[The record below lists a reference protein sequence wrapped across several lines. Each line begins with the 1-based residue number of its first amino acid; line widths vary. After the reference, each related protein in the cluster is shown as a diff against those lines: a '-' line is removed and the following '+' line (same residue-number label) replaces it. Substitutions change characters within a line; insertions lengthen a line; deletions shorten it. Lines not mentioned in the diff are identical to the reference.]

1 MGKQVTDI
9 SQIRKYLNG
18 ELDARAMHKLER
30 RAQDDPFLMDAI
42 EGYQTAK
49 ADQQANLGELE
60 ARLNKR
66 VSEKKGRI
74 VPFRMIGIA
83 ASVLIICSAGVW
95 WLRQGRRPVNNPAKS
110 ESKRPDTLQ
119 AAKRA
124 TDTLDKT
131 ETKSPKQYAENIPA
145 TTQPETPAGKNG
157 APVIA
162 ADRAVTET
170 KTFAPSAVSSA
181 APVQT
186 MADTKAEKPGYTD
199 KDTTPLNEMIVMNY
213 KSSKKR
219 DTAGLIALH
228 EVHIKTR
235 PDTAPEQR
243 LLANVPGAK
252 VYPNTQSAAEV
263 ERLLTQGSLGNG
275 AVSKMVTSR
284 VIQGKVIAENNG
296 LPIQG
301 ASVKV
306 SGTNQA
312 TKTDASGFF
321 KVRSD
326 TSHAKLEITD
336 HGYKALQVSA
346 GANNRDS
353 VKTIALA
360 PDENDDLS
368 ETIVT
373 GYTSQAKDANT
384 DYITAHPQKGWSAF
398 KKYLKINA
406 ISPDKVIGVVKVTFS
421 VDKFGTISDV
431 RIIKGLSDAA
441 NKKAISL
448 IKDGPDWVGNSSK
461 RPETITLRIKFGE

>member
-1 MGKQVTDI
+1 MGKQETDI
-9 SQIRKYLNG
+9 SLIRKYLNG

-42 EGYQTAK
+42 EGYQKVK
-49 ADQQANLGELE
+49 ADQQANLDEL
-60 ARLNKR
+60 AGRLDKR
-66 VSEKKGRI
+66 IAEKRPRI
-74 VPFRMIGIA
+74 ISFGAIGIA

-95 WLRQGRRPVNNPAKS
+95 WLYQGRGPVNNPVKS
-110 ESKRPDTLQ
+110 ELKRPDTLQ
-119 AAKRA
+119 AVKRA

-131 ETKSPKQYAENIPA
+131 MAKSSKQYAGNLPA
-145 TTQPETPAGKNG
+145 TAPPKTITRENAVP
-157 APVIA
+157 PVIA
-162 ADRAVTET
+162 EDKTVRPPAASSMASARPTLADA
-170 KTFAPSAVSSA
+170 KA
-181 APVQT
+181 ASPV
-186 MADTKAEKPGYTD
+186 D
-199 KDTTPLNEMIVMNY
+199 KDKNADTTPLNEMIVMNY
-213 KSSKKR
+213 KSSKKK
-219 DTAGLIALH
+219 DTTGLISLH
-228 EVHIKTR
+228 EVRIKTKT
-235 PDTAPEQR
+235 DTAPEQR
-243 LLANVPGAK
+243 LQANVPGVK
-252 VYPNTQSAAEV
+252 VYPNAQSAEDLN
-263 ERLLTQGSLGNG
+263 RLITRGNLGTAGITQL
-275 AVSKMVTSR
+275 MTSR

-321 KVRSD
+321 KLRAD

-336 HGYKALQVSA
+336 HGYKGRQVSA
-346 GANNRDS
+346 GVNARDS

-368 ETIVT
+368 ETVVT
-373 GYTSQAKDANT
+373 GYTSQPRDANS
-384 DYITAHPQKGWSAF
+384 DYITAHPQKGWTAF

-406 ISPDKVIGVVKVTFS
+406 VSPDKAIGAVKVTFS
-421 VDKFGTISDV
+421 VDKFGSISDI

-448 IKDGPDWVGNSSK
+448 VKDGPDWVGNSNK